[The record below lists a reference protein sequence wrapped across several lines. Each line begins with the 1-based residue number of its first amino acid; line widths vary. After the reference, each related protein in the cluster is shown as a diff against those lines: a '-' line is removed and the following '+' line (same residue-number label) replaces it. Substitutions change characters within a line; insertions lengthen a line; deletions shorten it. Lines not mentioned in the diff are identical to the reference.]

1 MSSLENE
8 MFDKTIG
15 TKGQGNVGIAA
26 AILYF
31 TKQGC
36 TISIPLNDSQ
46 EYDLVVDIH
55 GMLNKV
61 QVKTTKY
68 LTKYGVYQVS
78 LKSSGGSSRSIYH
91 RVSESDCDLLFI
103 LCSNSD
109 QYLIPRN
116 IFVQNQNSLN
126 LTKELEEFKVN

>member
-1 MSSLENE
+1 

-31 TKQGC
+31 TRQGN
-36 TISIPLNDSQ
+36 TVSILLNDSQ

-68 LTKYGVYQVS
+68 LTKYGIYQVS
-78 LKSSGGSSRSIYH
+78 LKSSGGSTRSIYH

-103 LCSNSD
+103 LCNNSD

-116 IFVQNQNSLN
+116 IFIQNQNSLN